1 MDNSSD
7 SVRVLIVAHRGVIRA
22 IVRSLTGGEP
32 IVELGSIQ
40 IVARDSRWRPL
51 ALDLTAHL
59 DTI

>member
-1 MDNSSD
+1 
-7 SVRVLIVAHRGVIRA
+7 
-22 IVRSLTGGEP
+22 VRSLTGGEP